1 MASSGVK
8 ELERPGR
15 TINGTTTCIIDTDDS
30 TSDEAS
36 VGKKTASQKHVIT
49 MTPFSCA
56 KTRRRGGNRTRQLQ
70 YSREKVL
77 PLAVILQH
85 LRAFPIL

>member
-1 MASSGVK
+1 MPDEMASSGVK

-36 VGKKTASQKHVIT
+36 VGKKTASQKHVIM
-49 MTPFSCA
+49 MTSIFV
-56 KTRRRGGNRTRQLQ
+56 
-70 YSREKVL
+70 REDQ
-77 PLAVILQH
+77 AA
-85 LRAFPIL
+85 R